1 MAGKVAKLKIPPDTP
16 QTPWVRT
23 SERISF
29 NQCPQQWH
37 WSYVERLRPYETS
50 TALRFGTLVHVALE
64 KYYPVGRKRGPHP
77 RKIFEKVFKEDA
89 AKQEKWMRQG
99 KLFNPDTEEWM
110 DMRELGC
117 TLLDEYVEHYGSDE
131 NWEVLATEHAFH
143 APVYDSRDKLLFVY
157 VGVVDLIVK
166 DHYNNFVG
174 LVDHKTT
181 RDDPTKK
188 GDALVLDEQTSAY
201 WAHGQDAMRAAGLLK
216 RELDGIIFNFLKKG
230 KPDERP
236 VNELGQPLN
245 KDGSVSKR
253 PTPKLFHRELVFRD
267 DYDQMMAR
275 KRIEDQ
281 AQQMRYMRKKK
292 LPVYKVPGTL
302 HNPYCKWCP
311 FKDMCEIHETGG
323 DWESI
328 KRTDFEQHNPYE
340 QHAIYEGDTNS

>member
-1 MAGKVAKLKIPPDTP
+1 
-16 QTPWVRT
+16 
-23 SERISF
+23 
-29 NQCPQQWH
+29 
-37 WSYVERLRPYETS
+37 
-50 TALRFGTLVHVALE
+50 
-64 KYYPVGRKRGPHP
+64 VGRKRGPHP

-245 KDGSVSKR
+245 KD
-253 PTPKLFHRELVFRD
+253 
-267 DYDQMMAR
+267 
-275 KRIEDQ
+275 
-281 AQQMRYMRKKK
+281 
-292 LPVYKVPGTL
+292 VP
-302 HNPYCKWCP
+302 P
-311 FKDMCEIHETGG
+311 
-323 DWESI
+323 
-328 KRTDFEQHNPYE
+328 
-340 QHAIYEGDTNS
+340 